1 MKKLSVL
8 FLVTVLLSSCELIN
22 SLGGEDLIE
31 DILSAERVAVSPD
44 DLPQNAQDVL
54 NEDYFDTFI
63 EEVNLADGLGYEV
76 VLSSERSVFFDLEG
90 EELERRRGRRGN
102 GGNCN
107 AIDTTDLP
115 TTITDYIAESYPD
128 ASLRR
133 AKVDEDGNYIVG
145 ITDHILLLF
154 DADGAFVEELE
165 FANRRGG
172 RRGTPVEI
180 EDLPTLVTD
189 YITNN
194 YADAEIRMAF
204 TRDGNFGV
212 GIITSDEER
221 KMLIFDSE
229 GNFVEEKTCNGNDD

>member
-8 FLVTVLLSSCELIN
+8 FLVTVLFNSCELIN
-22 SLGGEDLIE
+22 SLGGENLIE
-31 DILSAERVAVSPD
+31 DILNAERVEVSPD

-54 NEDYFDTFI
+54 NDNYFDTFI
-63 EEVNLADGLGYEV
+63 EEVGLADGLGYEV
-76 VLSSERSVFFDLEG
+76 VLSDERSVFFDLEG
-90 EELERRRGRRGN
+90 EELERRRGRKGN
-102 GGNCN
+102 KGNCTS
-107 AIDTTDLP
+107 IDTTELP
-115 TTITDYIAESYPD
+115 TTITDYIATNYPD

-145 ITDHILLLF
+145 VTGHVFLLF
-154 DADGAFVEELE
+154 DSEGAFVEELE

-180 EDLPTLVTD
+180 ADLPTLITD

-194 YADAEIRMAF
+194 YTDAEIRMAF
-204 TRDGNFGV
+204 TRNENFGV

-229 GNFVEEKTCNGNDD
+229 GNFIEEKTCNGN